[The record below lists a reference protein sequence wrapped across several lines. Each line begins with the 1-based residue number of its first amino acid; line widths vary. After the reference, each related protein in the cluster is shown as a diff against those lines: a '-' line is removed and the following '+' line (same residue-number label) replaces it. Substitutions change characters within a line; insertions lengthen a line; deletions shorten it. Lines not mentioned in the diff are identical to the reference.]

1 MAQLPWKTVWRFLKK
16 LHIEWPEDPGIP
28 LLGIDT
34 EEVKAEPGSGTC
46 NNKVLTA
53 TWFVIV
59 RRWRHPSVHGQM
71 NG

>member
-1 MAQLPWKTVWRFLKK
+1 MAQPPWKTVWRFLKK

-46 NNKVLTA
+46 NPILTA

-59 RRWRHPSVHGQM
+59 RRWRHPGVHGQM